1 LIWLSFCHPAGAVF
15 TNATGMD
22 PTIGGGQVAWGDYNN
37 DGFVDLSV
45 VGVLHRNNGGTSFT
59 RMGNYGSSGIW
70 GDYDNDDW
78 LDFFSYDTGELF
90 HNEGGTSFTS
100 ISLPEPGDSVYEC
113 VDPASQYTLFG
124 RLATTRTRRYV
135 GRF

>member
-1 LIWLSFCHPAGAVF
+1 MNVWYRATFLLPDCAGRRHPFWGCVCILGGGRKRFWPATDRLGDVRPGRAAFRWVAAACCELVPLLIWLSFCHPAGAVF

-59 RMGNYGSSGIW
+59 RMGN
-70 GDYDNDDW
+70 
-78 LDFFSYDTGELF
+78 
-90 HNEGGTSFTS
+90 
-100 ISLPEPGDSVYEC
+100 
-113 VDPASQYTLFG
+113 
-124 RLATTRTRRYV
+124 
-135 GRF
+135 